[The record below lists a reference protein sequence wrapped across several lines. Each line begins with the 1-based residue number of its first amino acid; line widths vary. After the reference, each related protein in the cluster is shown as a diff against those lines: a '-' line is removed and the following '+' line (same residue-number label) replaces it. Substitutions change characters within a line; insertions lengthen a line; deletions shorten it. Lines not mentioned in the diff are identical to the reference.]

1 MNGNIT
7 AEKIISAAA
16 GEIGV
21 KESPA
26 GSESAENMLLDG
38 IITKENLENWEKFL
52 SGDYPCPIEYVR
64 TVLDRYHEKLKG

>member
-1 MNGNIT
+1 MRRIRSLSSVRGFARPKYSENSG
-7 AEKIISAAA
+7 
-16 GEIGV
+16 
-21 KESPA
+21 KET
-26 GSESAENMLLDG
+26 AENMLLDG